1 MGIDV
6 RTFEMLLIPF
16 SNIWDTSTI
25 NQADVN
31 PHGAPQPHRQSL
43 DAAGGL
49 ALSLHWLSSTMPGF
63 SLQQIFLITP
73 AVCTRDLQ
81 HGRSCLLRVL
91 RAPHVSQISWP
102 SSESQCRGFSNL
114 IEKKFPWL
122 NKCFAFINGLN
133 IPVNVAKDDESVISC
148 ISKC

>member
-1 MGIDV
+1 MGINV
-6 RTFEMLLIPF
+6 TSFEMLLMPF
-16 SNIWDTSTI
+16 SIVQDIQTI
-25 NQADVN
+25 YRDNFN
-31 PHGAPQPHRQSL
+31 PHCAPQPHCCSL

-49 ALSLHWLSSTMPGF
+49 HLILHWLSSTMPGF
-63 SLQQIFLITP
+63 SLQQIFSITP

-91 RAPHVSQISWP
+91 RALHVSQISWP

-114 IEKKFPWL
+114 IEKKFPRL
-122 NKCFAFINGLN
+122 TKCFAFIDGLK
-133 IPVNVAKDDESVISC
+133 IPVNVAEDDESIISC